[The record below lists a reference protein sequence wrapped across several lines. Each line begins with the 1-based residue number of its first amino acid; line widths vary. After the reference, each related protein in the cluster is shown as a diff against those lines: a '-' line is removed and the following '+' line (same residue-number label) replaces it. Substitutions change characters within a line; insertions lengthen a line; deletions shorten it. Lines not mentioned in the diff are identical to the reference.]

1 MSTTE
6 NTTTVIV
13 HEAINEEYEYIQYNK
28 QLRLIRS
35 VKDDMYQM
43 QSILTACFAPDTKLP
58 KDWFRNQSTI
68 ELLNEAENSTTDFLV
83 VAKTRVG
90 EKPQSPKL
98 YENSEEQRVG
108 EKPQSPK
115 LYENRE
121 KLPNGLRGYYV
132 HRLLVNAVAMWASPR
147 YAWYIYR
154 LLDEIH
160 RQEREEM
167 EKKLQ
172 AKDEVIEA
180 KDKTI
185 QKRIPRSVP
194 KGKEKNYKYMIYT
207 EEMENEE
214 DRDMVMLHLVR
225 RNNKSFYDLAKIYK
239 SDRNWFYRENLP
251 ISMTPNED
259 VKQIVQDTLPQTHY
273 DMKGCTI
280 LTFKEDLPLLKEKI
294 TEYFDNFKQVG

>member
-1 MSTTE
+1 MTTSE

-13 HEAINEEYEYIQYNK
+13 HEVINEEYEYIQYNK

-43 QSILTACFAPDTKLP
+43 QSILTACYAPDTKLP

-68 ELLNEAENSTTDFLV
+68 ELLNEAQRDILFS
-83 VAKTRVG
+83 
-90 EKPQSPKL
+90 
-98 YENSEEQRVG
+98 ENSEAQRVG
-108 EKPQSPK
+108 IKPQSPK

-132 HRLLVNAVAMWASPR
+132 HRLLVNVVAMWASPR
-147 YAWYIYR
+147 YAWYVCK

-160 RQEREEM
+160 RQEREQM

-172 AKDEVIEA
+172 AKDEVIES
-180 KDKTI
+180 KDKSI

-194 KGKEKNYKYMIYT
+194 KGKEKSYKYMIYT
-207 EEMENEE
+207 EELENEE

-251 ISMTPNED
+251 ISMTPNEQIKEI
-259 VKQIVQDTLPQTHY
+259 VKNTLPQTHY
-273 DMKGCTI
+273 DIKGCTI
-280 LTFKEDLPLLKEKI
+280 LTFKEDLTLLKEKI
-294 TEYFDNFKQVG
+294 TEYFDNFKEEE

>member
-1 MSTTE
+1 MSTSE
-6 NTTTVIV
+6 NTTTAIV
-13 HEAINEEYEYIQYNK
+13 HEAINEEYEWVQFNK

-43 QSILTACFAPDTKLP
+43 QSILTACFAPDTKHAD
-58 KDWFRNQSTI
+58 DWFKNQSTQ
-68 ELLNEAENSTTDFLV
+68 ELLSEISLDRLFSVLH
-83 VAKTRVG
+83 KTH
-90 EKPQSPKL
+90 
-98 YENSEEQRVG
+98 
-108 EKPQSPK
+108 
-115 LYENRE
+115 ENR
-121 KLPNGLRGYYV
+121 KNLPINLRGYYV

-147 YAWYIYR
+147 YAWHVYR

-180 KDKTI
+180 KDKSI

-214 DRDMVMLHLVR
+214 DKDMVMLHLVR

-294 TEYFDNFKQVG
+294 TEYFDNFKQVE

>member
-1 MSTTE
+1 MSTLE
-6 NTTTVIV
+6 NTTTAIV

-43 QSILTACFAPDTKLP
+43 QSILTACYAPDTKLP

-68 ELLNEAENSTTDFLV
+68 ELLNEAQRDILFS
-83 VAKTRVG
+83 
-90 EKPQSPKL
+90 
-98 YENSEEQRVG
+98 ENSEEQRVG
-108 EKPQSPK
+108 KKPQSPK

-147 YAWYIYR
+147 YAWYVCK

-172 AKDEVIEA
+172 AKDEVIES
-180 KDKTI
+180 KDKSI

-194 KGKEKNYKYMIYT
+194 KGKEKSYKYMIYA

-214 DRDMVMLHLVR
+214 DKDMVMLHLVR

-251 ISMTPNED
+251 ISMTPNEQIKEI
-259 VKQIVQDTLPQTHY
+259 VKNTLPQTHY
-273 DMKGCTI
+273 DIKGCTI

-294 TEYFDNFKQVG
+294 TEYFDNFKEEE

>member
-1 MSTTE
+1 MTTTE
-6 NTTTVIV
+6 NTTTAIV
-13 HEAINEEYEYIQYNK
+13 HEAISEEYEYIQYNK

-68 ELLNEAENSTTDFLV
+68 ELLNEAQRDRLFS
-83 VAKTRVG
+83 G
-90 EKPQSPKL
+90 SPKTH
-98 YENSEEQRVG
+98 ENSEEQRVG

-121 KLPNGLRGYYV
+121 KLPNGLRGWYV

-160 RQEREEM
+160 RQEREEL
-167 EKKLQ
+167 ENKL
-172 AKDEVIEA
+172 EA
-180 KDKTI
+180 KDKNI

-239 SDRNWFYRENLP
+239 SNRNWFYRENLP

-294 TEYFDNFKQVG
+294 TEYFDNFKEEE

>member
-1 MSTTE
+1 MSTSE

-13 HEAINEEYEYIQYNK
+13 HEAINEEYEYIQFNK

-43 QSILTACFAPDTKLP
+43 QSILTACFAPDTKHAD
-58 KDWFRNQSTI
+58 DWFKNQSTQ
-68 ELLNEAENSTTDFLV
+68 ELLSEISLDRLFSVLH
-83 VAKTRVG
+83 KTH
-90 EKPQSPKL
+90 
-98 YENSEEQRVG
+98 
-108 EKPQSPK
+108 
-115 LYENRE
+115 ENR
-121 KLPNGLRGYYV
+121 KNLPINLRGYYV

-147 YAWYIYR
+147 YAWHVYK

-180 KDKTI
+180 KDKNI

-214 DRDMVMLHLVR
+214 DKDMVMLHLVR

-294 TEYFDNFKQVG
+294 TEYFDNFKQVE

>member
-43 QSILTACFAPDTKLP
+43 QSILTACFAPDTKKP
-58 KDWFRNQSTI
+58 QDWFRNQSTQ
-68 ELLNEAENSTTDFLV
+68 ELLSEAQRDILFSENSEEQRL
-83 VAKTRVG
+83 R

-98 YENSEEQRVG
+98 YEKREEQRVG
-108 EKPQSPK
+108 KKPQSPK

-160 RQEREEM
+160 RQEREEL
-167 EKKLQ
+167 ENKLE

-180 KDKTI
+180 KDKNI

-294 TEYFDNFKQVG
+294 TEYFDNFKQAE

>member
-1 MSTTE
+1 MSTLE
-6 NTTTVIV
+6 NTTTAIV

-43 QSILTACFAPDTKLP
+43 QSILTACYAPDTKLP

-68 ELLNEAENSTTDFLV
+68 ELLNEAQRDILFS
-83 VAKTRVG
+83 
-90 EKPQSPKL
+90 
-98 YENSEEQRVG
+98 ENSEEQRVG
-108 EKPQSPK
+108 KKPQSPK

-147 YAWYIYR
+147 YAWYVCK

-160 RQEREEM
+160 RQEREQM

-172 AKDEVIEA
+172 AKDEVIES
-180 KDKTI
+180 KDKSI

-194 KGKEKNYKYMIYT
+194 KGKEKSYKYMIYT
-207 EEMENEE
+207 EELEKEE

-251 ISMTPNED
+251 ISMTPNEQIKEI
-259 VKQIVQDTLPQTHY
+259 VKNTLPQTHY
-273 DMKGCTI
+273 DIKGCTI

-294 TEYFDNFKQVG
+294 TEYFDNFKEEE

>member
-1 MSTTE
+1 MSTSE
-6 NTTTVIV
+6 NTTTAIV
-13 HEAINEEYEYIQYNK
+13 HEAINEEYEWVQFNK

-43 QSILTACFAPDTKLP
+43 QSILTACFAPDTKHAD
-58 KDWFRNQSTI
+58 DWFKNQSTQ
-68 ELLNEAENSTTDFLV
+68 ELLSEISLDRLFSAMH
-83 VAKTRVG
+83 KTH
-90 EKPQSPKL
+90 
-98 YENSEEQRVG
+98 
-108 EKPQSPK
+108 
-115 LYENRE
+115 ENR
-121 KLPNGLRGYYV
+121 KNLPINLRGYYV

-147 YAWYIYR
+147 YAWHVYR

-180 KDKTI
+180 KDKSI

-207 EEMENEE
+207 EDMEKEE
-214 DRDMVMLHLVR
+214 DSDMVMLHLVR

-280 LTFKEDLPLLKEKI
+280 LTFKEDLSLLKEKI

>member
-13 HEAINEEYEYIQYNK
+13 HEAINEEYEWVQFNK

-43 QSILTACFAPDTKLP
+43 QSILTACFAPDTKHAD
-58 KDWFRNQSTI
+58 DWFKNQSTQ
-68 ELLNEAENSTTDFLV
+68 ELLSEISLDRLFSAMH
-83 VAKTRVG
+83 KTH
-90 EKPQSPKL
+90 
-98 YENSEEQRVG
+98 
-108 EKPQSPK
+108 
-115 LYENRE
+115 ENR
-121 KLPNGLRGYYV
+121 KNLPINLRGYYV

-147 YAWYIYR
+147 YAWHVYR

-180 KDKTI
+180 KDEVIEAKDKNI

-207 EEMENEE
+207 EELEKEE

-251 ISMTPNED
+251 I
-259 VKQIVQDTLPQTHY
+259 QL
-273 DMKGCTI
+273 
-280 LTFKEDLPLLKEKI
+280 
-294 TEYFDNFKQVG
+294 

>member
-1 MSTTE
+1 MSTLE
-6 NTTTVIV
+6 NTTTAIV

-43 QSILTACFAPDTKLP
+43 QSILTACYAPDTKLP

-68 ELLNEAENSTTDFLV
+68 ELLNEAQRDILFS
-83 VAKTRVG
+83 
-90 EKPQSPKL
+90 
-98 YENSEEQRVG
+98 ENSEEQRVG
-108 EKPQSPK
+108 KKPQSPK

-121 KLPNGLRGYYV
+121 KLPNGLRGYYI

-147 YAWYIYR
+147 YAWYVCK

-160 RQEREEM
+160 RQEREQM

-172 AKDEVIEA
+172 AKDEVIES
-180 KDKTI
+180 KDKSI

-194 KGKEKNYKYMIYT
+194 KGKEKSYKYMIYT
-207 EEMENEE
+207 EELEKEE

-251 ISMTPNED
+251 ISMTPNEQIKEI
-259 VKQIVQDTLPQTHY
+259 VKSTLPQTHY
-273 DMKGCTI
+273 DIKGCTI

-294 TEYFDNFKQVG
+294 TEYFDNFKEEE

>member
-13 HEAINEEYEYIQYNK
+13 HEAINEEYEYIQFNK

-43 QSILTACFAPDTKLP
+43 QSILTACFAPDTKHTD
-58 KDWFRNQSTI
+58 DWFELNSTH
-68 ELLNEAENSTTDFLV
+68 ELLSEFEHVELKKMYQDRQNLPSHLKGIYVHKFLV
-83 VAKTRVG
+83 
-90 EKPQSPKL
+90 S
-98 YENSEEQRVG
+98 SI
-108 EKPQSPK
+108 
-115 LYENRE
+115 
-121 KLPNGLRGYYV
+121 
-132 HRLLVNAVAMWASPR
+132 AMWASPR
-147 YAWYIYR
+147 YSWYVCK
-154 LLDEIH
+154 LLDELCTK
-160 RQEREEM
+160 QREDMMKE
-167 EKKLQ
+167 
-172 AKDEVIEA
+172 
-180 KDKTI
+180 DKNI

-214 DRDMVMLHLVR
+214 DKDMVMLHLVR

-273 DMKGCTI
+273 DIKGCTI

>member
-13 HEAINEEYEYIQYNK
+13 HEAINEEYEYIQFNK

-58 KDWFRNQSTI
+58 KDWFRNQSTQ
-68 ELLNEAENSTTDFLV
+68 ELLSEAQRDILFS
-83 VAKTRVG
+83 
-90 EKPQSPKL
+90 
-98 YENSEEQRVG
+98 ENSEAQRVG
-108 EKPQSPK
+108 KKPQSPK

-147 YAWYIYR
+147 YAWHVYR

-180 KDKTI
+180 KDKSI

-214 DRDMVMLHLVR
+214 DKDMVMLHLVR

>member
-6 NTTTVIV
+6 NTTTAIV
-13 HEAINEEYEYIQYNK
+13 HEAISEEYEYIQFNK

-43 QSILTACFAPDTKLP
+43 QSILTACFAPDTKHAD
-58 KDWFRNQSTI
+58 DWFKNQSTQ
-68 ELLNEAENSTTDFLV
+68 ELLSEISLDREFSALH
-83 VAKTRVG
+83 KTH
-90 EKPQSPKL
+90 
-98 YENSEEQRVG
+98 
-108 EKPQSPK
+108 
-115 LYENRE
+115 ENR
-121 KLPNGLRGYYV
+121 KNLPINLRGYYV
-132 HRLLVNAVAMWASPR
+132 HRLLVNAVAMWASAR
-147 YAWYIYR
+147 YSWYVCK

-180 KDKTI
+180 KDKNI

-294 TEYFDNFKQVG
+294 TEYFDNFKEEE

>member
-13 HEAINEEYEYIQYNK
+13 HEAINEEYEWVQFNK

-43 QSILTACFAPDTKLP
+43 QSILTALSSTKQAYH
-58 KDWFRNQSTI
+58 WFENQQAK
-68 ELLNEAENSTTDFLV
+68 ELLEEFPHMIASL
-83 VAKTRVG
+83 G
-90 EKPQSPKL
+90 KPR
-98 YENSEEQRVG
+98 EEI
-108 EKPQSPK
+108 PF
-115 LYENRE
+115 ENRE

-167 EKKLQ
+167 EKKLH

-180 KDKTI
+180 KDKSI

-214 DRDMVMLHLVR
+214 DKDMVMLHLVR

-294 TEYFDNFKQVG
+294 TEYFDNFKQAE

>member
-1 MSTTE
+1 MTTSE
-6 NTTTVIV
+6 NTTTVII

-43 QSILTACFAPDTKLP
+43 QSILTACYAPDTKLP

-68 ELLNEAENSTTDFLV
+68 ELLNEAQRDILFS
-83 VAKTRVG
+83 
-90 EKPQSPKL
+90 
-98 YENSEEQRVG
+98 ENSEEQRVG
-108 EKPQSPK
+108 KKPQSPK

-121 KLPNGLRGYYV
+121 KLPNSLRGYYV

-147 YAWYIYR
+147 YAWYVCK

-160 RQEREEM
+160 RQEREQM

-172 AKDEVIEA
+172 AKDEVIES
-180 KDKTI
+180 KDKSI

-194 KGKEKNYKYMIYT
+194 KGKEKSYKYMIYT
-207 EEMENEE
+207 EELEKEE
-214 DRDMVMLHLVR
+214 DKDMVMLHLVR

-251 ISMTPNED
+251 ISMTPNEQIKEI
-259 VKQIVQDTLPQTHY
+259 VKSTLPQTHY
-273 DMKGCTI
+273 DIKGCTI

-294 TEYFDNFKQVG
+294 TDISITSKRMNKKIYF

>member
-1 MSTTE
+1 MSTSE
-6 NTTTVIV
+6 NTTTAIV

-43 QSILTACFAPDTKLP
+43 QSILTACYAPDTKLP

-68 ELLNEAENSTTDFLV
+68 ELLNEAQRDILFS
-83 VAKTRVG
+83 
-90 EKPQSPKL
+90 
-98 YENSEEQRVG
+98 ENSEEQRVG
-108 EKPQSPK
+108 KKPQSPK

-121 KLPNGLRGYYV
+121 KLPNSLRGYYV

-147 YAWYIYR
+147 YAWNIYR

-167 EKKLQ
+167 ENKLQ
-172 AKDEVIEA
+172 AKD
-180 KDKTI
+180 KSI

-251 ISMTPNED
+251 ISMTPNEQIKEI
-259 VKQIVQDTLPQTHY
+259 VKNTLPQTHY
-273 DMKGCTI
+273 DIKGCTI
-280 LTFKEDLPLLKEKI
+280 LTFKEDLTLLKEKI
-294 TEYFDNFKQVG
+294 TEYFDNFKEEE

>member
-58 KDWFRNQSTI
+58 KDWFRNQSTQ
-68 ELLNEAENSTTDFLV
+68 ELLNEAQRDILFS
-83 VAKTRVG
+83 G
-90 EKPQSPKL
+90 SPKTH
-98 YENSEEQRVG
+98 ENSEEQRVG
-108 EKPQSPK
+108 KKPQSPK

-147 YAWYIYR
+147 YAWNIYR

-160 RQEREEM
+160 RQEREEL
-167 EKKLQ
+167 ENKL
-172 AKDEVIEA
+172 EA
-180 KDKTI
+180 KDKNI

-214 DRDMVMLHLVR
+214 DKDMVMLHLVR

-280 LTFKEDLPLLKEKI
+280 LTFKEDLP
-294 TEYFDNFKQVG
+294 

>member
-6 NTTTVIV
+6 NTTTAIV
-13 HEAINEEYEYIQYNK
+13 HEDINEEYEWVQFNK

-43 QSILTACFAPDTKLP
+43 QSILTACFAPDTKKP
-58 KDWFRNQSTI
+58 QDWFRNQSTQ
-68 ELLNEAENSTTDFLV
+68 EFLSEAQRDILFSEN
-83 VAKTRVG
+83 R
-90 EKPQSPKL
+90 
-98 YENSEEQRVG
+98 EEQRVS
-108 EKPQSPK
+108 KKSYSPK

-132 HRLLVNAVAMWASPR
+132 HRLLVNAVAMWASAR
-147 YAWYIYR
+147 YAWYVCK

-160 RQEREEM
+160 RQEREEL
-167 EKKLQ
+167 ENKL
-172 AKDEVIEA
+172 EA
-180 KDKTI
+180 KDKNI

-294 TEYFDNFKQVG
+294 TEYFDNFKQAE

>member
-13 HEAINEEYEYIQYNK
+13 HEAINEEYEWVQFNK

-58 KDWFRNQSTI
+58 KDWFRNQSTQ
-68 ELLNEAENSTTDFLV
+68 ELLSEAQRDILFS
-83 VAKTRVG
+83 
-90 EKPQSPKL
+90 
-98 YENSEEQRVG
+98 ENSEEQRVG
-108 EKPQSPK
+108 KKPQSPK

-167 EKKLQ
+167 ENKL
-172 AKDEVIEA
+172 EA
-180 KDKTI
+180 KDKSI

-214 DRDMVMLHLVR
+214 DKDMVMLHLVR

-294 TEYFDNFKQVG
+294 TEYFDNFKQAE

>member
-13 HEAINEEYEYIQYNK
+13 HEAINEEYEYIQFNK
-28 QLRLIRS
+28 HLRLIRS

-43 QSILTACFAPDTKLP
+43 QSILTACFAPDTKHAD
-58 KDWFRNQSTI
+58 DWFRNQSTQ
-68 ELLNEAENSTTDFLV
+68 ELLSEISLDRPFPAMH
-83 VAKTRVG
+83 KTH
-90 EKPQSPKL
+90 
-98 YENSEEQRVG
+98 
-108 EKPQSPK
+108 
-115 LYENRE
+115 ENR
-121 KLPNGLRGYYV
+121 KNLPINLRGWYV
-132 HRLLVNAVAMWASPR
+132 HRLLVNAVAIWASPR
-147 YAWYIYR
+147 YAWHVYK

-172 AKDEVIEA
+172 AKD
-180 KDKTI
+180 KSI

-214 DRDMVMLHLVR
+214 DKDMVMLHLVR

-273 DMKGCTI
+273 DIKGCTI

-294 TEYFDNFKQVG
+294 TEYFDNFKQVE

>member
-13 HEAINEEYEYIQYNK
+13 HEAINEEYEWVQFNK

-43 QSILTACFAPDTKLP
+43 QSILTACFAPDTKKP
-58 KDWFRNQSTI
+58 QDWFRNQSTI
-68 ELLNEAENSTTDFLV
+68 ELLNEAENSTTDFFV
-83 VAKTRVG
+83 VAKTRVS
-90 EKPQSPKL
+90 K
-98 YENSEEQRVG
+98 
-108 EKPQSPK
+108 KPQSPK

-167 EKKLQ
+167 ENKL
-172 AKDEVIEA
+172 EA
-180 KDKTI
+180 KDKSI

-214 DRDMVMLHLVR
+214 DKDMVMLHLVR

>member
-13 HEAINEEYEYIQYNK
+13 HEAINEEYEWVQFNK
-28 QLRLIRS
+28 QLRLIRL

-58 KDWFRNQSTI
+58 KDWFRNQSTQ
-68 ELLNEAENSTTDFLV
+68 ELLSEAQRDILFS
-83 VAKTRVG
+83 
-90 EKPQSPKL
+90 
-98 YENSEEQRVG
+98 ENSEEQRVG
-108 EKPQSPK
+108 KKPQSPK

-167 EKKLQ
+167 ENKL
-172 AKDEVIEA
+172 EA
-180 KDKTI
+180 KDKSI

-214 DRDMVMLHLVR
+214 DKDMVMLHLVR

-294 TEYFDNFKQVG
+294 TEYFDNFKQAE

>member
-13 HEAINEEYEYIQYNK
+13 HEAINEEYEWVQFNK
-28 QLRLIRS
+28 QLRLICS

-43 QSILTACFAPDTKLP
+43 QSILTACFAPDTKKP
-58 KDWFRNQSTI
+58 QDWFRNQSTQ
-68 ELLNEAENSTTDFLV
+68 ELLSEAQRDILFS
-83 VAKTRVG
+83 
-90 EKPQSPKL
+90 
-98 YENSEEQRVG
+98 ENSEEQRVSK
-108 EKPQSPK
+108 KPQSPK

-167 EKKLQ
+167 ENKL
-172 AKDEVIEA
+172 EA
-180 KDKTI
+180 KDKSI

-207 EEMENEE
+207 EELENEE
-214 DRDMVMLHLVR
+214 DKDMVMLHLVR

>member
-13 HEAINEEYEYIQYNK
+13 HEAINEEYEWIQYNK
-28 QLRLIRS
+28 QLRLIHS

-43 QSILTACFAPDTKLP
+43 QSILTACFAPDTKHAD
-58 KDWFRNQSTI
+58 DWFKNQSTQ
-68 ELLNEAENSTTDFLV
+68 ELLSEISLDREFSVLH
-83 VAKTRVG
+83 KTH
-90 EKPQSPKL
+90 
-98 YENSEEQRVG
+98 
-108 EKPQSPK
+108 
-115 LYENRE
+115 ENR
-121 KLPNGLRGYYV
+121 KNLPINLRGYYV

-147 YAWYIYR
+147 YAIYILM
-154 LLDEIH
+154 LLDELCTK
-160 RQEREEM
+160 QREDMMKE
-167 EKKLQ
+167 
-172 AKDEVIEA
+172 
-180 KDKTI
+180 DKSI

-207 EEMENEE
+207 EELEKEE

-273 DMKGCTI
+273 DIKGCTI
-280 LTFKEDLPLLKEKI
+280 FTFKEDLPLLKEKI

>member
-1 MSTTE
+1 MSTLE
-6 NTTTVIV
+6 NTTTAIV

-43 QSILTACFAPDTKLP
+43 QSILTACYAPDTKLP

-68 ELLNEAENSTTDFLV
+68 ELLNEAQRDILFS
-83 VAKTRVG
+83 
-90 EKPQSPKL
+90 
-98 YENSEEQRVG
+98 ENSEEQRVG
-108 EKPQSPK
+108 KKPQSPK

-132 HRLLVNAVAMWASPR
+132 HRLLVNVVAMWASPR
-147 YAWYIYR
+147 YAWYVCK

-160 RQEREEM
+160 RQEREQM

-172 AKDEVIEA
+172 AKDEVIES
-180 KDKTI
+180 KDKSI

-207 EEMENEE
+207 EELENEE

-251 ISMTPNED
+251 ISMTPNEQIKEI
-259 VKQIVQDTLPQTHY
+259 VKNTLPQTHY
-273 DMKGCTI
+273 DIKGCTI
-280 LTFKEDLPLLKEKI
+280 LTFKEDLTLLKEKI
-294 TEYFDNFKQVG
+294 TEYFDNFKEEE

>member
-13 HEAINEEYEYIQYNK
+13 HEAINEEYEWIQYNK

-43 QSILTACFAPDTKLP
+43 QSILTACFAPDTKHAD
-58 KDWFRNQSTI
+58 DWFRNQSTQ
-68 ELLNEAENSTTDFLV
+68 ELLSEISLDRLFPVLH
-83 VAKTRVG
+83 KTH
-90 EKPQSPKL
+90 
-98 YENSEEQRVG
+98 
-108 EKPQSPK
+108 
-115 LYENRE
+115 ENR
-121 KLPNGLRGYYV
+121 KNLPINLRGYYV

-147 YAWYIYR
+147 YAWHVYK

-180 KDKTI
+180 KDKSI

-214 DRDMVMLHLVR
+214 DKDMVMLHLVR

-273 DMKGCTI
+273 DIKGCTI

-294 TEYFDNFKQVG
+294 TEYFDNFKQVE

>member
-1 MSTTE
+1 MTTSE

-13 HEAINEEYEYIQYNK
+13 HEAINEEYEWVQFNK

-43 QSILTACFAPDTKLP
+43 QSILTACYAPDTKLP
-58 KDWFRNQSTI
+58 KDWFRNQNTQ
-68 ELLNEAENSTTDFLV
+68 ELLSEAQRDILFS
-83 VAKTRVG
+83 
-90 EKPQSPKL
+90 
-98 YENSEEQRVG
+98 ENSEEQRVG
-108 EKPQSPK
+108 KKPQSPK

-167 EKKLQ
+167 ENKL
-172 AKDEVIEA
+172 DA
-180 KDKTI
+180 KDKSI

-214 DRDMVMLHLVR
+214 DKDMVMLHLVR

-273 DMKGCTI
+273 DIKGCTI
-280 LTFKEDLPLLKEKI
+280 LTFKEDLTLLKEKI
-294 TEYFDNFKQVG
+294 TEYFDNFKEEE

>member
-1 MSTTE
+1 MTTSE
-6 NTTTVIV
+6 NTTIAIV

-43 QSILTACFAPDTKLP
+43 QSILTTCYAPDTKLP

-68 ELLNEAENSTTDFLV
+68 ELLNEAQRDILFS
-83 VAKTRVG
+83 
-90 EKPQSPKL
+90 
-98 YENSEEQRVG
+98 ENSEEQRVG
-108 EKPQSPK
+108 KKPQSPK

-147 YAWYIYR
+147 YAWYVCK

-160 RQEREEM
+160 RQEREQM

-172 AKDEVIEA
+172 AKDEVIES
-180 KDKTI
+180 KDKSI

-194 KGKEKNYKYMIYT
+194 KGKEKSYKYMIYT

-214 DRDMVMLHLVR
+214 DKDMVMLHLVR

-251 ISMTPNED
+251 ISMTPNEQIKEI
-259 VKQIVQDTLPQTHY
+259 VKNTLPQTHY
-273 DMKGCTI
+273 DIKGCTI

-294 TEYFDNFKQVG
+294 TEYFDNFKEEE

>member
-6 NTTTVIV
+6 NTTTAIV
-13 HEAINEEYEYIQYNK
+13 HEVINEEYEYIQYNK

-58 KDWFRNQSTI
+58 KDWFRNQSTQ
-68 ELLNEAENSTTDFLV
+68 ELLSEAQRDVLFS
-83 VAKTRVG
+83 
-90 EKPQSPKL
+90 
-98 YENSEEQRVG
+98 ENSEEQRVG
-108 EKPQSPK
+108 KKPQSPK

-121 KLPNGLRGYYV
+121 NLPNGLRGYYV
-132 HRLLVNAVAMWASPR
+132 HRLLVNVVAMWASPR
-147 YAWYIYR
+147 YAWYVCK

-160 RQEREEM
+160 RQERGEM

-172 AKDEVIEA
+172 AKDEVIES
-180 KDKTI
+180 KDKSI

-194 KGKEKNYKYMIYT
+194 KGKEKSYKYMIYT
-207 EEMENEE
+207 EELEKEE
-214 DRDMVMLHLVR
+214 DKDMVMLHLVR

-251 ISMTPNED
+251 ISMTPNEQIKEI
-259 VKQIVQDTLPQTHY
+259 VKNTLPQTHY
-273 DMKGCTI
+273 DIKGCTI
-280 LTFKEDLPLLKEKI
+280 LTFKEDLTLLKEKI
-294 TEYFDNFKQVG
+294 TEYFDNFKEEE

>member
-13 HEAINEEYEYIQYNK
+13 HEAINEEYEYIQFNK

-68 ELLNEAENSTTDFLV
+68 ELLNEAENSTTRNPV
-83 VAKTRVG
+83 VAKT
-90 EKPQSPKL
+90 
-98 YENSEEQRVG
+98 RVG

-147 YAWYIYR
+147 YAWHVYR

-160 RQEREEM
+160 RQEREEL
-167 EKKLQ
+167 ENKL
-172 AKDEVIEA
+172 EA
-180 KDKTI
+180 KDKNI

-214 DRDMVMLHLVR
+214 DKDMVMLHLVR

-294 TEYFDNFKQVG
+294 TEYFDNFKQAE